1 MSLSVLPF
9 LCGEKNSLNVE
20 ILSLSIV
27 NDNSNQTESNILV
40 KVDKIH
46 SVLIQD
52 LLLKLALCLF
62 LSSRN

>member
-20 ILSLSIV
+20 IFSLSIV
-27 NDNSNQTESNILV
+27 NDSSNQTESNILV